1 MLHFLSKSDVLKSK
15 KIMEK
20 HFIKNKEILLKCDV
34 SIRLVNSAI
43 KTSCSEEIHD
53 LLNFQDVKMKNEI
66 LKRIALFEVPS
77 KEGFSICNAHINKL
91 DIKEFRKHKRCYSKI
106 HSGSTYLKHFQK
118 TDAILIKEDFSR
130 EILAEENWIL
140 PVGGHICGPCRHKYK
155 RRKEENVTSFW
166 GNPDV
171 EERKK
176 LDEKLFTC
184 HICEKGFKT
193 KPNLKIHIET
203 YHEGKIPINLRCK
216 SLIDIQDIVSTPR
229 VRKTPARFAES
240 ITNLKLTRDSFKIT
254 RDMKESKTWRY
265 LKKKQNLKKK
275 SVGNASRGDLDLLVE
290 EPLPGKQQ
298 FD

>member
-1 MLHFLSKSDVLKSK
+1 
-15 KIMEK
+15 MEK
-20 HFIKNKEILLKCDV
+20 HFIKDKEILLKCDV
-34 SIRLVNSAI
+34 SFRLVNSAI
-43 KTSCSEEIHD
+43 KTSCSEEIYD
-53 LLNFQDVKMKNEI
+53 LLTFHDESKKKEI
-66 LKRIALFEVPS
+66 LKRIALFEEPS
-77 KEGFSICNAHINKL
+77 KERFSICNAHINKL

-118 TDAILIKEDFSR
+118 TDAIRIKEDFSR
-130 EILAEENWIL
+130 EILEEENWIL

-203 YHEGKIPINLRCK
+203 KHEGKDGI
-216 SLIDIQDIVSTPR
+216 
-229 VRKTPARFAES
+229 
-240 ITNLKLTRDSFKIT
+240 
-254 RDMKESKTWRY
+254 
-265 LKKKQNLKKK
+265 
-275 SVGNASRGDLDLLVE
+275 
-290 EPLPGKQQ
+290 
-298 FD
+298 